1 MRRLIYNPPFLYYTK
16 HIQNSNLRIGQQAR
30 RGSGKQYLKRKEVP
44 CGRGEIGGD
53 GFSEIHMM
61 KMKLDEE
68 DRRKA
73 QRRLEQ
79 EQNQSRL
86 KQQENKDQSW
96 TPIRKNKREEE
107 AEDTEVVMMPI
118 VNLVGG
124 WGDLGPPPPVPV
136 QKEPENE
143 SNEY

>member
-1 MRRLIYNPPFLYYTK
+1 M
-16 HIQNSNLRIGQQAR
+16 RIGQQAR

-68 DRRKA
+68 DRRKEE
-73 QRRLEQ
+73 RR
-79 EQNQSRL
+79 
-86 KQQENKDQSW
+86 KQQQGGMQKDGMKENTMSSD
-96 TPIRKNKREEE
+96 RKKRNKGDDEEE
-107 AEDTEVVMMPI
+107 NEVVIMPI

-124 WGDLGPPPPVPV
+124 WGDLGPPPVVRKPD
-136 QKEPENE
+136 E
-143 SNEY
+143 